1 MCAKLKKKQTH
12 IYLHVHT
19 FCTTYMHLQTKFK
32 PRNIIGK
39 SSINIIIEPEGVQQK
54 QMDSCNFKLQSKIKV
69 FLKKIN
75 VNTPP
80 PPFQSMSAA
89 TARVLWGFSLFVQF
103 LFCYFFCCIC
113 LACREWMGTVAIYQI
128 DCNISS
134 LNRENS
140 SCCALEIVRVQ
151 NRHVNILMVGKN
163 CNKITIISC
172 SAIFCEYNLHF

>member
-1 MCAKLKKKQTH
+1 MCPKLKKKQTH

-19 FCTTYMHLQTKFK
+19 FCTTYMHLQTKLK

-80 PPFQSMSAA
+80 LSSRCQLPLPAFYG
-89 TARVLWGFSLFVQF
+89 GFLCLFSSFFVTFFVAYVWLVVSGWVQWQ
-103 LFCYFFCCIC
+103 Y
-113 LACREWMGTVAIYQI
+113 TK
-128 DCNISS
+128 S
-134 LNRENS
+134 
-140 SCCALEIVRVQ
+140 IVTSHR
-151 NRHVNILMVGKN
+151 
-163 CNKITIISC
+163 
-172 SAIFCEYNLHF
+172 